1 MQSMDQFALL
11 EARGGRAPHEPAPL
25 PPSDVLASKL
35 WGTPCWFSYRM
46 NYLAQRFNEPVYGR
60 IAAVH
65 GLLRAEFVVLY
76 SLYLQDRQ
84 TLSDIVS
91 SSAFPKNTLS
101 RAVQNLIKRGLLRRT
116 GDKADQ
122 RRAPLLL
129 TEAGRTVVATEME
142 PMLMRER
149 LMLAAITPAE
159 RLMLSDI
166 LSKLVVASRE
176 WPAAI
181 TTDLGQVTETK
192 KTSASESIE

>member
-1 MQSMDQFALL
+1 MQGLAELALC
-11 EARGGRAPHEPAPL
+11 EARGGRAALDPAPL
-25 PPSDVLASKL
+25 PPSDALHAKL

-65 GLLRAEFVVLY
+65 ELLRAEFVVLY

-101 RAVQNLIKRGLLRRT
+101 RAVQNLSKRGLLRRT

-122 RRAPLLL
+122 RRAPLHL
-129 TEAGRTVVATEME
+129 TETGRDVVATEMA
-142 PMLMRER
+142 PMLQRER
-149 LMLAAITPAE
+149 LMLEVLSPAE
-159 RLMLSDI
+159 RLTLSDI
-166 LSKLVVASRE
+166 LSKLVVASRN

-181 TTDLGQVTETK
+181 AVDDGKFTENVEIF
-192 KTSASESIE
+192 ASEPT